1 MTDVEHIQIVRH
13 IELAEIERVIAELG
27 STGSKSDA
35 KLRKRLE
42 FVRLRYKGYPVL
54 QAADAL
60 GINPQSGYNWQKA
73 WNDGGMQPLVPH
85 FNGGRPPRIDDSQ
98 KERLLAEI
106 EKEPMTTQEV
116 TRFIHDR
123 FRVTYSEKQVHVILS
138 GMGLR
143 HAKPYQK
150 DYRQPKDAETGLKK
164 TSPMV
169 WLL

>member
-13 IELAEIERVIAELG
+13 AELTEIETTIAELA
-27 STGSKSDA
+27 STGSISDS

-42 FVRLRYKGYPVL
+42 FVRLRYRGYPVL
-54 QAADAL
+54 QAADIL

-73 WNDGGMQPLVPH
+73 WNEGGMRSLVPR
-85 FNGGRPPRIDDSQ
+85 FSGGRPPRMDEAQ

-106 EKEPMTTQEV
+106 EKEPMTTHEV
-116 TRFIHDR
+116 MRFIQER

-150 DYRQPKDAETGLKK
+150 DYRQPKDAEARLKK

-169 WLL
+169 WLV